1 MHVTALESDSG
12 PEQGPAATED
22 PDMAVTTAKVTI
34 PSPAPAILVRDR
46 LNTLLDKT
54 VAGGAVTLVRAAAG
68 TGKTTML
75 AAWARRLAAR
85 GDVYVAWVCLDSEDN
100 DARLLWQVILQAL
113 RTSGAWPAFDRLAPP
128 ADDRYA
134 GFLTAVIAAFE
145 SQPKPVVLVL
155 DGIHEIHAGETL
167 HTLDLLL
174 RRLPQALRIV
184 LAGRFPPAL
193 ILPRL
198 KLEGRLREIGPGELT
213 FTPEEARRLYKQ
225 EGIRLADN
233 ELRMLMRRTEGW
245 AAALRLAAITLP
257 DPARPGEH
265 LASFDAEHRLVADY
279 LRAEILAREPG
290 QVQWFMLATCVS
302 HKLPADLAVVL
313 SGQEN
318 SGQILD
324 RLEHN
329 GILTRTG
336 DDYCYHPLLRDYL
349 HTELGRSGLAAQQ
362 QQHRVAAG
370 WFVAGGEPL
379 AAMEH
384 ALAAGDDDLVTR
396 LVARSGLDQVLKG
409 QSDRL
414 GRVID
419 GLPAHVVNRPSVAL
433 VAAVAAL
440 DAGDLAAA
448 DRRLRGINAHA
459 LRTKRLQALHA
470 TVQLHRARLHG
481 EVRAALAAL
490 RQTSAGETGDLDAD
504 LLALFN
510 RGVASAWMGNHAGA
524 KADLVQALRLARPE
538 RRDAIALECKVHLAA
553 MGVATGD
560 LAGTT
565 GLTAAA
571 LEFAEARDWTY
582 SSRTAYLYT
591 LLGAEAYQRLDD
603 ERALR
608 FATLSTNLLPRN
620 VDPTVELSA
629 LTLRA
634 VIAFEA
640 TENPHKVVG
649 RLREHWRRL
658 HGRMIAPALVAYTAP
673 TLQRMAL
680 RVGEVGWAIE
690 VLESVADLDV
700 PCGERALSQ
709 AILHAHKGRISTT
722 RRLLVPV
729 LSGRT
734 RTLVTTTL
742 IEAWLLEAHLAAL
755 SAQDN
760 RAHEALSQALALAA
774 PYQAVRPFRE
784 AGRSVRDLL
793 ARGAGRFGRLEPF
806 ATTVRAKLPASLP
819 TTPTDGLTG
828 REQELLLELPSMR
841 TAEEIA
847 QTMFVS
853 VNTVKTHLRGI
864 YRKLGVSQR
873 RDAISVARERG
884 LL

>member
-1 MHVTALESDSG
+1 MRVTALESDSG

-22 PDMAVTTAKVTI
+22 VNMAVTTAKVTI
-34 PSPAPAILVRDR
+34 PPSAPAILVRDR
-46 LNTLLDKT
+46 LNTLLDRT
-54 VAGGAVTLVRAAAG
+54 AAGGAVTLVRAAAG

-85 GDVYVAWVCLDSEDN
+85 GDVYVAWACLDSEDN
-100 DARLLWQVILQAL
+100 DANLLWQVILQAL
-113 RTSGAWPAFDRLAPP
+113 RTSGAWPALDRLAPP
-128 ADDRYA
+128 ADERYA

-145 SQPKPVVLVL
+145 SPPKPVVLVL
-155 DGIHEIHAGETL
+155 DGIHELHAGEAL
-167 HTLDLLL
+167 HTLNVLL
-174 RRLPQALRIV
+174 RQLPPALRIV

-213 FTPEEARRLYKQ
+213 FTAEEARRLYKQ
-225 EGIRLADN
+225 EGIQLADS
-233 ELRMLMRRTEGW
+233 ELRLLMRSTEGW

-265 LASFDAEHRLVADY
+265 LACFDAGHRLVADY

-302 HKLPADLAVVL
+302 HELPADLAAIL

-318 SGQILD
+318 SGQLLD
-324 RLEHN
+324 RLEYN
-329 GILTRTG
+329 GILTRAG
-336 DDYCYHPLLRDYL
+336 DGYRYHPLLRDYL
-349 HTELGRSGLAAQQ
+349 HIELGRSGLAAQQ

-370 WFVAGGEPL
+370 WFVTNGDPL

-396 LVARSGLDQVLKG
+396 LVARSGLEQVLKG

-414 GRVID
+414 RCVID
-419 GLPAHVVNRPSVAL
+419 GLPPHVVNRPSVAL

-440 DAGDLAAA
+440 DAGDVAAA

-481 EVRAALAAL
+481 EVRTALAAL

-504 LLALFN
+504 LLALLN
-510 RGVASAWMGNHAGA
+510 RGIALAWVGNHANA

-553 MGVATGD
+553 MAVAAGD
-560 LAGTT
+560 RS

-640 TENPHKVVG
+640 TETPHRVVG

-658 HGRMIAPALVAYTAP
+658 SGRMVAPALVAYAAP
-673 TLQRMAL
+673 ALQRMAL
-680 RVGEVGWAIE
+680 RVGEVGWAME
-690 VLESVADLDV
+690 VLDGVADLDV
-700 PCGERALSQ
+700 PCGERVLSQ
-709 AILHAHKGRISTT
+709 AILYAHKGRLSTT
-722 RRLLVPV
+722 RRLLEPV

-742 IEAWLLEAHLAAL
+742 VEAWLLEAHLAAL

-760 RAHEALSQALALAA
+760 RAHEALSQALAVAA

-793 ARGAGRFGRLEPF
+793 AHGAGRFGRLEPF
-806 ATTVRAKLPASLP
+806 ATTVRAMLPATLP
-819 TTPTDGLTG
+819 TTPTDGLTD